1 MLWATWPRLDRRA
14 ILALWLYNGNRK
26 RMSRD
31 EHGER
36 ERAEQ
41 AFHGSSPGE
50 QEQIFH
56 GVPCDHYGSGKEEA
70 LRPALSTAGVRP
82 MGAKNAGRSDLAMYA

>member
-1 MLWATWPRLDRRA
+1 MLWATWPRLNRRA

-41 AFHGSSPGE
+41 AFHGSSPSE
-50 QEQIFH
+50 QEQIFYA
-56 GVPCDHYGSGKEEA
+56 VPSDHYGLCANRE
-70 LRPALSTAGVRP
+70 VRLMP
-82 MGAKNAGRSDLAMYA
+82 SLAVRRRRSRG

>member
-1 MLWATWPRLDRRA
+1 MRLMLWATRPRFKRRP
-14 ILALWLYNGNRK
+14 ILALSLYNGNRK

-56 GVPCDHYGSGKEEA
+56 VVPCDHYGLVKAKRWSSRLSVDQPPAKSGKA
-70 LRPALSTAGVRP
+70 PTRKS
-82 MGAKNAGRSDLAMYA
+82 

>member
-1 MLWATWPRLDRRA
+1 MLWATWPRFKRRP
-14 ILALWLYNGNRK
+14 ILGLWLYNGNRK

-36 ERAEQ
+36 ECAEQ

-56 GVPCDHYGSGKEEA
+56 VLPCDHYGLGKVK
-70 LRPALSTAGVRP
+70 P
-82 MGAKNAGRSDLAMYA
+82 